1 MVTHVADS
9 EEDAPRMP
17 SFSFLLVDLSS
28 SPELNAITDFPRLS
42 HWTTAICRLT
52 GLLGWTCRGGELWAG
67 SRRTSC
73 PLNGPQGPGSRCGGQ
88 GMKEKKEESAL
99 SSCAAG
105 MGVGGV
111 EL

>member
-88 GMKEKKEESAL
+88 GMKEKKEG
-99 SSCAAG
+99 AAPASG
-105 MGVGGV
+105 AGGGGGGGV
-111 EL
+111 EI